1 MYEVL
6 ILPVSAV
13 LIFFVTFLA
22 FVLLDGDHCLQNQ
35 PGSVRYP
42 QQSLPVQQ
50 FADAAASFAAVRGH
64 SIPAMAVE
72 YGLRRSRRRHHHTLA
87 RRPGGSAA
95 AGITRPSA

>member
-6 ILPVSAV
+6 ISLVVAV

-22 FVLLDGDHCLQNQ
+22 FVRLDGDHCLQNQ

-50 FADAAASFAAVRGH
+50 PADAAAPFAAVR
-64 SIPAMAVE
+64 
-72 YGLRRSRRRHHHTLA
+72 RHPILIVGYFRT
-87 RRPGGSAA
+87 AA
-95 AGITRPSA
+95 APDRIRNPGAEGDRSGFHR

>member
-6 ILPVSAV
+6 ILLVLAV
-13 LIFFVTFLA
+13 LILFVTFLA

-50 FADAAASFAAVRGH
+50 PVDAAASFAAVRRH
-64 SIPAMAVE
+64 PILTVAVE
-72 YGLRRSRRRHHHTLA
+72 YELRRSGRRHQHAFVFLCGATSI
-87 RRPGGSAA
+87 SAA
-95 AGITRPSA
+95 R

>member
-6 ILPVSAV
+6 ILLVLAV

-50 FADAAASFAAVRGH
+50 FADAAASFAAVRRHPILTG
-64 SIPAMAVE
+64 AVE
-72 YGLRRSRRRHHHTLA
+72 YGLRRSGRRRHHAFAFLCGAMSVSGA
-87 RRPGGSAA
+87 R
-95 AGITRPSA
+95 